1 MQFLMHTLF
10 FEQINVDWVTEWVL
24 KFWHAKMEDLP
35 FWTLIFSKRLIF
47 SCFFNLTVSQAYF
60 EVRKRILPFTNG
72 SELWKLVA
80 STYFILQVIAN
91 ILTWSH
97 LEPRYILL
105 QTSFCV
111 GNGTPKCLLDTPLL
125 SETCQS
131 RKLWNSNHIT
141 RHHLNV
147 ITSVLGRLP
156 KLVSAANIQNVYVI
170 WAWKR
175 SRGRS
180 RVVFDIRGQ
189 SSQYVICLRLVTNN
203 IFR

>member
-1 MQFLMHTLF
+1 MHTLF